1 MKLNKCK
8 VIVVANQ
15 KGGAAK
21 STSANLVAYGLAR
34 IKKGCKVLLIDFD
47 PQASQTNS
55 FIDGLEDNM
64 FISPTHPSNIGL
76 IFQNKVP
83 KTLLIQDNLEE
94 FSIHFLPANDTLV
107 DYAESTEMKYDEKI
121 FALRNYINK
130 IKIDYDYIVIDT
142 QPLFG
147 VLTKSALVIAD
158 LLFVPIAT
166 RAVDENGMKR
176 FFEKTNEL
184 LGKYHTSIEKI
195 IIMPTMYSKVKK
207 ESTRVLNAF
216 KLYKNFI
223 CAMENFIDTKV
234 TILKEFPERTS
245 IQEAAAYKCFLIDYV
260 NNVENSL
267 VSKQKKE
274 LIDIEQYIINSIK

>member
-1 MKLNKCK
+1 MSKCK
-8 VIVVANQ
+8 IIVVANQ

-21 STSANLVAYGLAR
+21 STSANLLGYGLAR
-34 IKKGCKVLLIDFD
+34 IKKGNKVLLIDFD

-76 IFQNKVP
+76 IFQNKIP
-83 KTLLIQDNLEE
+83 KPLKIEDNMEE
-94 FSIHFLPANDTLV
+94 FSIDFLPANDTLV
-107 DYAESTEMKYDEKI
+107 DYAETTEMKYDEKI

-130 IKIDYDYIVIDT
+130 IKDDYDYIVIDT

-184 LGKYHTSIEKI
+184 LGKYKTTINQI
-195 IIMPTMYSKVKK
+195 LIMPTMYSKVRK

-223 CAMENFIDTKV
+223 CAMENFTNTKV

-260 NNVENSL
+260 KNVENSL

-274 LIDIEQYIINSIK
+274 LIDIEEYIINNVK